1 MRYIL
6 SALFILC
13 IMLCRAQVKDP
24 DNEPDRQQFAGIGD
38 FKLESGAIIKDCQIG
53 YRTYGK
59 LDKKKDNAVLFLTWF
74 GGTSL
79 NIEEYAPPWH
89 VIDTNRFY
97 LVIVDALGNGISS
110 SPSNSELQ
118 PGANFPAFSIRDI
131 VNSQHM
137 MLVKKMEIKHL
148 QAVMGISMGGTQTFQ
163 WGISYPNFS
172 ERLIPIVGTP
182 QPTSY
187 DLMEYNIFRRVIE
200 TDTAFHHGKYKVN
213 PVIPAASML
222 LEFASTTPDNK
233 ARSMSRDSFLVWQ
246 RTVDTLGAPDWN
258 DTYYQLNAIIG
269 HDIARDYDGSLRSAA
284 DHINARMLIIV
295 SRQDHFVNPIP
306 AMAFAKFVAAKLV
319 VLNTDLGHQAPNFE
333 DQQLERSI
341 RTMMAE
347 GP

>member
-6 SALFILC
+6 SVLLLLSAA
-13 IMLCRAQVKDP
+13 LCRAQVKDP
-24 DNEPDRQQFAGIGD
+24 DNEPDRQQFVSIGD
-38 FKLESGAIIKDCQIG
+38 FKLESGIKIKDCQIG

-74 GGTSL
+74 GGTSE

-97 LVIVDALGNGISS
+97 LIIADALGNGVSS

-118 PGANFPAFSIRDI
+118 PGADFPQFSIRDM
-131 VNSQHM
+131 VSSQHE
-137 MLVKKMEIKHL
+137 MLVKKMGIKHL

-172 ERLIPIVGTP
+172 ERLIPIVGSP

-187 DLMEYNIFRRVIE
+187 DLIGYNIFRRIIE
-200 TDTAFHHGKYKVN
+200 TDTAYRHGKYKVN
-213 PVIPAASML
+213 PLIPAATMM
-222 LEFASTTPDNK
+222 LEFASTTPDYK
-233 ARSMSRDSFLVWQ
+233 ARSMSRDSFFVWQ
-246 RTVDTLGAPDWN
+246 HSIDTLGEPDWN

-269 HDIARDYDGSLRSAA
+269 HDIARDYEGSLKKAA

-295 SRQDHFVNPIP
+295 SRQDHFVNPVP
-306 AMAFAKFVAAKLV
+306 AMAFAKFVSAKMV
-319 VLNTDLGHQAPNFE
+319 VLNNDLGHQAPNFE
-333 DQQLERSI
+333 DEQLERSI
-341 RTMMAE
+341 RTMMANS
-347 GP
+347 P

>member
-6 SALFILC
+6 FTLFTLSVA
-13 IMLCRAQVKDP
+13 LCRAQSKDP
-24 DNEPDRQQFAGIGD
+24 DDMPDKQQFAAIGD
-38 FKLESGAIIKDCQIG
+38 FKLESGAKIRDCQIG

-59 LDKKKDNAVLFLTWF
+59 LDKKKDNGVLFLTWF
-74 GGTSL
+74 GGTSQ

-97 LVIVDALGNGISS
+97 LIIADALGNGVSS

-118 PGANFPAFSIRDI
+118 PGADFPPFTIRDI
-131 VNSQHM
+131 VNSQHE

-148 QAVMGISMGGTQTFQ
+148 RAIMGISMGGTQTFQ

-187 DLMEYNIFRRVIE
+187 DLMEYNIFRRIIE
-200 TDTAFHHGKYKVN
+200 TNPAFQHGKYKVN
-213 PVIPAASML
+213 PVIPAASMM

-246 RTVDTLGAPDWN
+246 RSIDTLGEPDWN
-258 DTYYQLNAIIG
+258 DTYYQLNAIMG
-269 HDIARDYDGSLRSAA
+269 HDIARDYEGSLRNAA

-306 AMAFAKFVAAKLV
+306 AMAFSKFVSAKMV

-333 DQQLERSI
+333 DEQLERSI
-341 RTMMAE
+341 RAMMAD